1 MSDSKARGMFANVA
15 DKKKSSKRGPLVSQ
29 NEIEDGDKPFASA
42 KSAPSPSAVASKPS
56 APAVQSEHSPAS
68 AVSKDGEYRVIDSKL
83 IRTWK
88 FKDRTVDELQHDPKY
103 SELLASVRASGV
115 LEPILVRALPE
126 PDSNGCLYEGI
137 AGFKRLSAA
146 TALGQSIRALVIDVD
161 DVKGAV
167 IQEQE
172 NAGRSEPSAWGRATN
187 YLRLLD
193 GGVYT
198 TQTQLADGLDINKS
212 YLSNLLRVARRMP
225 EDLVKSL
232 PLTKLGST
240 SLIYMITKLDAVEGS
255 AKEALIDRIVEF
267 ADDFNAKPEKAS
279 DIIDKAVAS
288 LSEDSRKVAGPAS
301 SVYQSQKG
309 KTLTVKAK
317 DNQVAVTFHEGALAV
332 ASVEDIT
339 DAITEYLAKKGLS
352 LEQVQKKKK

>member
-1 MSDSKARGMFANVA
+1 
-15 DKKKSSKRGPLVSQ
+15 
-29 NEIEDGDKPFASA
+29 
-42 KSAPSPSAVASKPS
+42 
-56 APAVQSEHSPAS
+56 
-68 AVSKDGEYRVIDSKL
+68 
-83 IRTWK
+83 
-88 FKDRTVDELQHDPKY
+88 
-103 SELLASVRASGV
+103 
-115 LEPILVRALPE
+115 
-126 PDSNGCLYEGI
+126 
-137 AGFKRLSAA
+137 
-146 TALGQSIRALVIDVD
+146 
-161 DVKGAV
+161 
-167 IQEQE
+167 
-172 NAGRSEPSAWGRATN
+172 
-187 YLRLLD
+187 
-193 GGVYT
+193 
-198 TQTQLADGLDINKS
+198 
-212 YLSNLLRVARRMP
+212 
-225 EDLVKSL
+225 
-232 PLTKLGST
+232 
-240 SLIYMITKLDAVEGS
+240 MITKLDAVEGS